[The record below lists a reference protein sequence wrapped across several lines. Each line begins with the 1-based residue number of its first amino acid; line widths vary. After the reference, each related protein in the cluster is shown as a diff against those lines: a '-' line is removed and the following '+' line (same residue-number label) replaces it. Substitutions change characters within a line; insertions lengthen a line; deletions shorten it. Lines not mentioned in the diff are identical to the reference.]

1 MKTKKVTKASPKT
14 SSTSKVS
21 KTFESAMKDTKH
33 AADIRK
39 GMVHDGNPPYRRTP
53 RPIVFI
59 PNEPEKK
66 SEPLLKLSRYNESPP
81 GGWVWPGTD
90 IKATT
95 WKDLKLA
102 VRNATGLSDEDIEH
116 FVAKSL
122 PEDWRT
128 PA

>member
-14 SSTSKVS
+14 SSISKAS
-21 KTFESAMKDTKH
+21 EKH
-33 AADIRK
+33 AP
-39 GMVHDGNPPYRRTP
+39 VHHAPVYKPAHHAPPKP
-53 RPIVFI
+53 EKSK
-59 PNEPEKK
+59 EPE
-66 SEPLLKLSRYNESPP
+66 SMLKLSRYNESPP
-81 GGWVWPGTD
+81 GGWVWPGQPE

-102 VRNATGLSDEDIEH
+102 VRNATGLSDEEIEN

>member
-14 SSTSKVS
+14 SSTSKAS
-21 KTFESAMKDTKH
+21 KPVHRVAREVPVPKEVPDLPPQPLFERGPT
-33 AADIRK
+33 
-39 GMVHDGNPPYRRTP
+39 
-53 RPIVFI
+53 
-59 PNEPEKK
+59 
-66 SEPLLKLSRYNESPP
+66 LKLSRYNESPP
-81 GGWVWPGTD
+81 GGWAWPGTE

-122 PEDWRT
+122 PEDWRVKS
-128 PA
+128 